1 MRINC
6 AHSTCGDEYDLC
18 VDCFAKAKY
27 SNNHQP
33 TLHPFRVIEQNSV
46 PVFEDGWGADE
57 ELLLIEGAETFGIGS
72 WADIA
77 NHIGGYRTKEEVAEH
92 YTKVYLASDKYPL
105 PKQADPN
112 DMALLR
118 RHPRD
123 EFQTRKKR
131 RIEERKEEAK
141 SAPPLTPKKKP
152 TASVPSC
159 HEVQGYMPGRLEF
172 ETEHFNDAEEAVMHM
187 QFDPGYGINPKT
199 GEMEPEMELKSTI
212 MDIYNDRLNGRIER
226 KKVIF
231 EHGLLD
237 YKKNAA
243 LDKKRTKEERDLLTK
258 AKPFARMMNHI
269 DFEELNK
276 GLIHE
281 HHLRSAIAQLQEWRR
296 MGVADLR
303 AGEKYEQEKAAR
315 ALKQQPMGSLDREK
329 FAASKKQAPVPE
341 IPTGAAALVAPDL
354 ALRLASV
361 NNGVAPGI
369 DLTNGVD
376 SPAKNGT
383 NTPIKKKDMAST
395 LFIPVISGISPFT
408 SLSTSAGKSGSAKED
423 VDAPWAEAHL
433 LTPQETD
440 LCKVMRMHPK
450 PYLALKEAIM
460 KEALKGDGKLRKKA
474 IRELWPKGLEGG
486 RGGRLW
492 EAFVSWGWIGKC

>member
-1 MRINC
+1 M
-6 AHSTCGDEYDLC
+6 
-18 VDCFAKAKY
+18 
-27 SNNHQP
+27 
-33 TLHPFRVIEQNSV
+33 
-46 PVFEDGWGADE
+46 
-57 ELLLIEGAETFGIGS
+57 LIEGAETFGLGS

-77 NHIGGYRTKEEVAEH
+77 NHIGGYRTKEEVAGH
-92 YTKVYLASDKYPL
+92 YDRVYLQSDLFPL
-105 PKQADPN
+105 PKRARPD
-112 DMALLR
+112 DMDLLESV
-118 RHPRD
+118 PRD
-123 EFQTRKKR
+123 EFQIRKKQ

-141 SAPPLTPKKKP
+141 SAPPATPKKKP

-187 QFDPGYGINPKT
+187 SFDPGYGINPVT

-226 KKVIF
+226 KKLIF
-231 EHGLLD
+231 EHNLLE

-276 GLIHE
+276 GLMQE
-281 HHLRSAIAQLQEWRR
+281 HHLRVAIAQLQEWRR

-303 AGEKYEQEKAAR
+303 AGEKYEHEKAAR

-329 FAASKKQAPVPE
+329 FAAAKKQAIIPE
-341 IPTGAAALVAPDL
+341 IPTGAAALIAADL
-354 ALRLASV
+354 PVRSATGH
-361 NNGVAPGI
+361 NGI
-369 DLTNGVD
+369 DGINGID
-376 SPAKNGT
+376 SPVRNGT
-383 NTPIKKKDMAST
+383 HTPIKKKDIAST
-395 LFIPVISGISPFT
+395 LSIPIISGITPYT
-408 SLSTSAGKSGSAKED
+408 SLSTTATKNGSSKDELD
-423 VDAPWAEAHL
+423 TPWAETHL
-433 LTPQETD
+433 LTAQESD
-440 LCKVMRMHPK
+440 LCRVMRMHPK
-450 PYLALKEAIM
+450 PYIALKEAIF

-474 IRELWPKGLEGG
+474 IRELWPKGLESG
-486 RGGRLW
+486 RGGRIW